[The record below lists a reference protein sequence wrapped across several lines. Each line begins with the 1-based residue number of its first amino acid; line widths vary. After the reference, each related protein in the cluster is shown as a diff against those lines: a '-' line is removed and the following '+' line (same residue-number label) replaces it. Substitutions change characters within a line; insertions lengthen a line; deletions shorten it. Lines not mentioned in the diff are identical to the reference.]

1 MVPRRRLATRP
12 WQVAGAALALGAAGV
27 FAAWA
32 SAPDPRFNPASFED
46 APLVPRIAPIEE
58 AVTLAQFRG
67 SNGRIRTLLVLT
79 RASERV
85 TGIDLAALGAP
96 GGEDPLAALAGIDR
110 GRLSAD
116 SLAGLPRI
124 TLQIGELL
132 PAAPTGARHIG
143 TGTNFPEHA
152 REANSAAVFQ
162 FPKFGTATSA
172 RTTVRAKP
180 GILLDYEVEI
190 CLRFDRPVRS
200 LADFDAAVK
209 AFFLCG
215 DFTNRNALIN
225 LADPDNLDSG
235 RGFSDAKSGPDFF
248 PTGPFIVVP
257 RDWKAFAAN
266 IRMTTS
272 VNGAPRQ
279 DARGSEMT
287 LDFRALAG
295 KALADM
301 SAPRFLYAGR
311 YTRLMPDGAIPQEAT
326 LMSGTSEG
334 TIFTPPMRA
343 DYIEAGLAY
352 VLQGGPLSRRSA
364 LDTARQTFIANEL
377 AGRHYLQPGDI
388 VRHGSNDLGDITI
401 KVID

>member
-1 MVPRRRLATRP
+1 MAQIRGLARRSWLT
-12 WQVAGAALALGAAGV
+12 AGAILAVAAASV

-32 SAPDPRFNPASFED
+32 TAPDPRFNPASFEEG
-46 APLVPRIAPIEE
+46 PLVQRIVPLEE

-67 SNGRIRTLLVLT
+67 SHGRIRTLLI
-79 RASERV
+79 RARDGERV
-85 TGIDLAALGAP
+85 TGIDLAALGA
-96 GGEDPLAALAGIDR
+96 GDGEDPLAALAGVDQ
-110 GRLSAD
+110 GRLNV
-116 SLAGLPRI
+116 AGLSGLPKV
-124 TLQIGELL
+124 TLQISDLL
-132 PAAPTGARHIG
+132 PAAPGGARHIG

-152 REANSAAVFQ
+152 REANSGDVFQ

-172 RTTVRAKP
+172 RTTLRARP

-225 LADPDNLDSG
+225 LADADNLNSG
-235 RGFSDAKSGPDFF
+235 RGFSDAKSGKDFF

-257 RDWKAFAAN
+257 RDWQAFVAN
-266 IRMTTS
+266 IRITTL
-272 VNGAPRQ
+272 VNGEPRQ

-295 KALADM
+295 KALRDM
-301 SAPRFLYAGR
+301 TKPRFLYAGR
-311 YTRLMPDGAIPQEAT
+311 YTRLMPDTAIPVDAT

-334 TIFTPPMRA
+334 TIFTPPTRA

-352 VLQGGPLSRRSA
+352 VRQGGPLSQRSA

-377 AGRHYLQPGDI
+377 AGRHYLQRGDI
-388 VRHGSNDLGDITI
+388 VRHGSNDLGDIVI
-401 KVID
+401 KVTD

>member
-1 MVPRRRLATRP
+1 MKPVGKWLAV
-12 WQVAGAALALGAAGV
+12 VAGVAVLGV

-32 SAPDPRFNPASFED
+32 SAPDPWFNPASFED
-46 APLVPRIAPIEE
+46 ESLVQRIAPIEE

-67 SNGRIRTLLVLT
+67 SEGRIRTLLVLT
-79 RASERV
+79 RAGESV
-85 TGIDLAALGAP
+85 TGIDLSALGARD
-96 GGEDPLAALAGIDR
+96 GEDPLAALTGIDR
-110 GRLSAD
+110 GRLTAD
-116 SLAGLPRI
+116 GLTGLPRI

-132 PAAPTGARHIG
+132 PAAPAGALHIG

-152 REANSAAVFQ
+152 REANSGAVFQ
-162 FPKFGTATSA
+162 FPKLGTATPA
-172 RTTVRAKP
+172 RTTVRARP

-200 LADFDAAVK
+200 LSDFDAAVK

-248 PTGPFIVVP
+248 PTGPFLVVP
-257 RDWKAFAAN
+257 RDWKAFVAS

-272 VNGAPRQ
+272 VNGEPRQ

-287 LDFRALAG
+287 LDFRALAS
-295 KALADM
+295 KALSDM

-334 TIFTPPMRA
+334 TIFTAPTRA

-352 VLQGGPLSRRSA
+352 VRQGGPLAQRSA

-377 AGRHYLQPGDI
+377 ADRHYLQPGDI
-388 VRHGSNDLGDITI
+388 VHHGSNDLGDITI